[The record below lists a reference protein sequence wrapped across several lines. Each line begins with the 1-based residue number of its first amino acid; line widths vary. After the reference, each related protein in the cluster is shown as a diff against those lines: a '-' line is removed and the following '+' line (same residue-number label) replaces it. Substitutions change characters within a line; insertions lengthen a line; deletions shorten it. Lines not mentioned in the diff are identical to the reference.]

1 MDGDLVGAVE
11 VLGSRV
17 YKVKVDKVGE
27 DNVFMGRGIESYSVF
42 TKSYSDD
49 DYECHHG

>member
-17 YKVKVDKVGE
+17 YSYKVVK
-27 DNVFMGRGIESYSVF
+27 DNVFMGRGIESYTVS
-42 TKSYSDD
+42 TKSQSDYN
-49 DYECHHG
+49 YECQCHHD

>member
-17 YKVKVDKVGE
+17 YKVDEVGE
-27 DNVFMGRGIESYSVF
+27 DNVFMGEIELDSVF
-42 TKSYSDD
+42 TKSQSDD
-49 DYECHHG
+49 DYECHHD